1 MGSHAAPGRRRRA
14 LLMPLGLVLLAGAL
28 FWVPGADGAP
38 RPTDACR
45 SSGNAL
51 PHGDCGPFWQVLA
64 EDFNGDRVPLG
75 SFSDCDH
82 HADTSAAYCGGLKGT
97 YRDNWWAYPTG
108 WQDTANDRDRSVVGT
123 YHPED
128 TVSVGPGEHGDGM
141 MHIRMWRP
149 EDGGPVHAAA
159 LVPRAV
165 MQMAYGKYSA
175 RIKVTKPPPDTSPP
189 GCITATAAKWT
200 IPRGVDGR
208 HHRLPPSLRRGRTG
222 LLPQRRRLDRVAHR
236 VDGVDARARALLRR
250 RPPNR
255 RGHPRSSLRPPLLG
269 AAERECPR
277 RPRRGPRQQRGTRR
291 DLGRRLRV
299 RMEMTALGRTAAG
312 PETPP
317 QPRRRPGPARPS
329 GCARSERQAD
339 VFAQCLPI

>member
-200 IPRGVDGR
+200 IPRGSGR
-208 HHRLPPSLRRGRTG
+208 AASPPSTIPAAGENRATSPAAPTGPSGTPCRRSGR
-222 LLPQRRRLDRVAHR
+222 
-236 VDGVDARARALLRR
+236 RARALLRR

-255 RGHPRSSLRPPLLG
+255 RGHPRSSLRPLSWVLQNESALEGPG
-269 AAERECPR
+269 AAPGSSAELDV
-277 RPRRGPRQQRGTRR
+277 TW
-291 DLGRRLRV
+291 V
-299 RMEMTALGRTAAG
+299 AAYAYG
-312 PETPP
+312 WK
-317 QPRRRPGPARPS
+317 
-329 GCARSERQAD
+329 
-339 VFAQCLPI
+339 

>member
-28 FWVPGADGAP
+28 FWVPSADGAP
-38 RPTDACR
+38 RTADACR
-45 SSGNAL
+45 STGNAL
-51 PHGDCGPFWQVLA
+51 PRGDCGPFWQVLA

-82 HADTSAAYCGGLKGT
+82 HADTSAAYCAGLEGA

-108 WQDTANDRDRSVVGT
+108 WQDTANDRDRKVVGT

-128 TVSVGPGEHGDGM
+128 TVSVGPGENGDGM

-175 RIKVTKPPPDTSPP
+175 RIKVTKPAP
-189 GCITATAAKWT
+189 GYKSAWLHYGDGCEMDHPEGEWTGGITAFHHPCGGGEQGYFPSDADWT
-200 IPRGVDGR
+200 EWHTVSTEWTPGHVRFFVDGR
-208 HHRLPPSLRRGRTG
+208 RIGEDTRGVPSAPLSWV
-222 LLPQRRRLDRVAHR
+222 LQNES
-236 VDGVDARARALLRR
+236 ALEG
-250 RPPNR
+250 P
-255 RGHPRSSLRPPLLG
+255 G
-269 AAERECPR
+269 AAPGSSAELDV
-277 RPRRGPRQQRGTRR
+277 TW
-291 DLGRRLRV
+291 V
-299 RMEMTALGRTAAG
+299 AAYAYG
-312 PETPP
+312 WK
-317 QPRRRPGPARPS
+317 
-329 GCARSERQAD
+329 
-339 VFAQCLPI
+339 